1 MRRQIR
7 LAEAFLAGGIAP
19 ERAVRLIEAAL
30 PSLHLQ
36 APVKEQARGNL
47 LLARASL
54 SCVGRPVQAAIP
66 ALERA
71 MAA

>member
-1 MRRQIR
+1 VRQIR
-7 LAEAFLAGGIAP
+7 LAEALLAGGIAP
-19 ERAVRLIEAAL
+19 ERAVRLIESVL

-36 APVKEQARGNL
+36 APLEEQARGNL
-47 LLARASL
+47 LLAKATL
-54 SCVGRPVQAAIP
+54 SCVGRPVEAALP